1 MSRKHAI
8 ALALVAGIL
17 MGLIV
22 GIFFRPFAGL
32 TIYSITKIDTIKKPE
47 LVGKEWVKGVW
58 RIYGDTRESAL
69 VIQEKEWTIDDS
81 VLRNYGAINSSMAV
95 QSSLYIKISVVDKPY
110 WLLPLEYVGRYL
122 VTPKT
127 CGAHF
132 WESGVSWGVEKDTRM
147 GAVVDA
153 VYADVYKVE
162 SQPRVLVIPFAV
174 TAIKRT
180 YNGEIPLVTDY
191 QYAKYDEANKR
202 WIIEITGDLAKYS
215 APSVIEFH
223 NPNDPK
229 ENFTIDLLHYTG
241 YFAPYVSLGAVENG
255 FLTVTENATKYLC
268 DNYNTFVNDLTRL
281 ESLINYNSQFSW
293 KYAYY
298 WFGGGDVFQ
307 GTTSHMEE
315 VGSIYFPVKYTGT
328 IATWW
333 EDPYKGVSTGC
344 VHFTESIYAFDI
356 PLAEG
361 YFINGREWDIYEYPG
376 WYHPHNTSEPD
387 AINISDSD
395 WSTRIFPI
403 RPSVLSDKNT
413 KPYGL
418 SLVNYVASKD
428 VIAPVTGLRKGDVPG
443 AVLDRIKTDVF
454 GEGYSIDF
462 DSAKYKIYCP
472 LNSWHWAFNL
482 DISSELVDTIYVVQE
497 PKTNPKIV
505 SYSYPKE
512 KIVPGY
518 NYYITATIKNEGDS
532 GQVGIGF
539 NVGTAP
545 LQVVSGT
552 GWIIMNSSETRNI
565 TITIRNLGTLS
576 KDTEFTVMLFTGN
589 KYEITDSKTFTL
601 LLGAGVGVEKTSVQ
615 VICIDALDKH
625 KVNGLNVEVREKY
638 GKFDITHTTGEAG
651 DGVALFDLGFFEGT
665 IIVTVYDPAN
675 VYLKTESKEYY
686 VKAGNNP
693 ITVTVYRSGYNII
706 DWQKYLPYIIG
717 GSIGAIGIAVGAYA
731 VKKRREVIY

>member
-1 MSRKHAI
+1 MSKKQVV
-8 ALALVAGIL
+8 ALALVIGIL

-22 GIFFRPFAGL
+22 GVFIRPFAGL

-47 LVGKEWVKGVW
+47 LVGREWVKGVW

-127 CGAHF
+127 CG
-132 WESGVSWGVEKDTRM
+132 GITLGQKDTRQ

-191 QYAKYDEANKR
+191 QYAKYDKANKR

-241 YFAPYVSLGAVENG
+241 YFASYITLGPVENG
-255 FLTVTENATKYLC
+255 FLIVTENATKYLL

-281 ESLINYNSQFSW
+281 ESLISWNSQFSW
-293 KYAYY
+293 KYGYY
-298 WFGGGDVFQ
+298 WFGGGDTFK
-307 GTTSHMEE
+307 GTHIYHDWWGNPSYET
-315 VGSIYFPVKYTGT
+315 GSFYIWADNSEYNGSPSGLIYITNAYEP
-328 IATWW
+328 I
-333 EDPYKGVSTGC
+333 
-344 VHFTESIYAFDI
+344 
-356 PLAEG
+356 AEG
-361 YFINGREWDIYEYPG
+361 YNWCGDKFDKYEYPG
-376 WYHPHNTSEPD
+376 WYKPHATSEPG

-395 WSTRIFPI
+395 WYDHIFPI
-403 RPSVLSDKNT
+403 RPKVLEDQKT
-413 KPYGL
+413 LPYGL
-418 SLVNYVASKD
+418 SLVNYLAAKN
-428 VIAPVTGLRKGDVPG
+428 ITAPVTGQRKEYVPG

-497 PKTNPKIV
+497 PRTKPKIV

-518 NYYITATIKNEGDS
+518 DYYITATIKNEGDS

-576 KDTEFTVMLFTGN
+576 KDAEFTVILFTGN

-638 GKFDITHTTGEAG
+638 GKFRYVHTTGEAG
-651 DGVALFDLGFFEGT
+651 DGTALFVLEYFEGT
-665 IIVTVYDPAN
+665 IIVRVYDPAN
-675 VYLKTESKEYY
+675 KYLETPSEEHY
-686 VKAGNNP
+686 VKSGNNP
-693 ITVTVYRSGYNII
+693 ITITVYRSGYNII

-717 GSIGAIGIAVGAYA
+717 GSIGIIGLAIGAYA
-731 VKKRREVIY
+731 VKRRREVWY